1 MSVTLHTCAYIY
13 TYIATS
19 TSADVEAFLGE
30 IALMAKVS
38 VGVNP
43 HVVTMVGCIISER
56 PLSLIMEYVPLGDL
70 RSCLLAWKPNVRQLA
85 AAVRIAVLFI
95 AIALYTVHVDT
106 IYL

>member
-1 MSVTLHTCAYIY
+1 MLVLKYFNLCL
-13 TYIATS
+13 YIATA

-38 VGVNP
+38 VDVNP

-70 RSCLLAWKPNVRQLA
+70 RSCLLAWKPTVRHIIFGCL
-85 AAVRIAVLFI
+85 II
-95 AIALYTVHVDT
+95 YTVG
-106 IYL
+106 